1 MTAQI
6 DRRRFLRIMGVG
18 AAGLALG
25 VSAAGAQWSREPE
38 YVFAA
43 IADPHLRE
51 NREGEPTGV
60 AKFRA
65 ALERVNEVAPAC
77 VFALLLGDIHPER
90 LEPLL
95 PDIALPLHAVAGN
108 HESVNHRKMLREMFP
123 DDFGGRDFYSFQRG
137 GDLFIAL
144 CTAIP
149 GDHVGHLQSQFIEPP
164 VQQCAWLEELLAQ
177 RSDFRH
183 VFLFG
188 HVPPEAQNR
197 PSTMCLAQND
207 SRWLQGIVT
216 ESRPTALFFGHRHR
230 QIDFTIEG
238 VPVFGVRSCNWNS
251 GGETIGFLLVAVF
264 SDGIE
269 TRFVPTVME

>member
-1 MTAQI
+1 MTVQL
-6 DRRRFLRIMGVG
+6 DRRQFLRILGAG

-25 VSAAGAQWSREPE
+25 VSAASAQWSREPE
-38 YVFAA
+38 YVFAV

-51 NREGEPTGV
+51 DREGEPTGV
-60 AKFRA
+60 DKFQA
-65 ALERVNEVAPAC
+65 ALERVNEVAPTCA
-77 VFALLLGDIHPER
+77 FALLLGDIHPER

-95 PDIALPLHAVAGN
+95 PDIALPLHAVSGN
-108 HESVNHRKMLREMFP
+108 HESVAHRKMLREMFP
-123 DDFGGRDFYSFQRG
+123 DDFGGRDYYSFQRG
-137 GDLFIAL
+137 RDLFIAL

-149 GDHVGHLQSQFIEPP
+149 GDHVGHMQSQFIEPP

-207 SRWLQGIVT
+207 SRWLQGIVAK
-216 ESRPTALFFGHRHR
+216 SRPTALFFGHRHR
-230 QIDFTIEG
+230 QIDFMIEG

-251 GGETIGFLLVAVF
+251 GGEPIGLLLVAVL

-269 TRFVPTVME
+269 AQFVPTARE